1 VYPPT
6 FHARRLDVFDSLD
19 DQMKAEGMEGSPK
32 EKLVRYIVIF
42 AVSVVV
48 VAAIFAIVTFVK

>member
-1 VYPPT
+1 M
-6 FHARRLDVFDSLD
+6 FDSLD

-32 EKLVRYIVIF
+32 EKLVRYIIII

-48 VAAIFAIVTFVK
+48 VVGIFAVVTFVK